1 MPDGVLEGIA
11 IASAVVGVVVIA
23 MFFIWPR
30 GKE

>member
-1 MPDGVLEGIA
+1 MPDGLLVGIA

-23 MFFIWPR
+23 MFFIWHR

>member
-23 MFFIWPR
+23 MFFIGPR
-30 GKE
+30 R